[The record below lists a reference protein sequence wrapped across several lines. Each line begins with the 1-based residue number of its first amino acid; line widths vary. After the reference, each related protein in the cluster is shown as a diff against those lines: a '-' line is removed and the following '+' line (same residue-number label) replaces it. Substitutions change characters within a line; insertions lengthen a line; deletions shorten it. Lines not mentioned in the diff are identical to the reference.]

1 MRLVLAIA
9 VLTASAAGSAQAGDR
24 YGSAV
29 AAPRDSAAAVAVSY
43 SGPMLTWSGKT
54 APAVPQ
60 TPLSA
65 IAPPTMTPGG
75 LYRPAA
81 APAQVVQAP
90 VVQAPRVQTP
100 AVQPAPVYASAWT
113 PPAAAPQSLYS
124 RPAAAAPVAAPVAV
138 AVAAPVAALAPP
150 PAPAPALGGLYATNA
165 PRFYSVHRPYGE
177 TPDPIPMP
185 PAGAQ
190 TAFRPEASL
199 AGAVALSGVGDG
211 VRGDDAG
218 DDDGMAGVGAADE
231 ADEAARAAKRD
242 AERAAARRAAAAGG
256 GQ

>member
-29 AAPRDSAAAVAVSY
+29 AAPRDAAAAVAVSY

-54 APAVPQ
+54 APVVPQ

-81 APAQVVQAP
+81 AAPAQVVQAP
-90 VVQAPRVQTP
+90 VVQTP
-100 AVQPAPVYASAWT
+100 AVQPAPVYASAWA

-165 PRFYSVHRPYGE
+165 PRFYSVHRHP
-177 TPDPIPMP
+177 
-185 PAGAQ
+185 
-190 TAFRPEASL
+190 
-199 AGAVALSGVGDG
+199 
-211 VRGDDAG
+211 
-218 DDDGMAGVGAADE
+218 
-231 ADEAARAAKRD
+231 
-242 AERAAARRAAAAGG
+242 
-256 GQ
+256 

>member
-24 YGSAV
+24 YGSTV
-29 AAPRDSAAAVAVSY
+29 AAPRDATVAVAAPY
-43 SGPMLTWSGKT
+43 SGPLLNWSGKA

-60 TPLSA
+60 TPMTA
-65 IAPPTMTPGG
+65 IAPPVMTPGG
-75 LYRPAA
+75 LYRPAF
-81 APAQVVQAP
+81 APQAPTPQAPMVQAP
-90 VVQAPRVQTP
+90 VAQTP
-100 AVQPAPVYASAWT
+100 PTQPAPAYASAWT

-124 RPAAAAPVAAPVAV
+124 RPAPVAAPA
-138 AVAAPVAALAPP
+138 AALAPP
-150 PAPAPALGGLYATNA
+150 PGPVPALGGLYATNA

-242 AERAAARRAAAAGG
+242 AERAAARRAAATGG